1 MCHIVYAKVR
11 GQLAGANCFL
21 LPAMDELPGLS
32 QVVSLCHQC
41 FHLLR
46 HLAGS
51 HLAIKYGHRDI
62 KHPLGPPILESE
74 KLAPHTANPM
84 K

>member
-1 MCHIVYAKVR
+1 MPHRVR
-11 GQLAGANCFL
+11 KGQRTTCRSELF
-21 LPAMDELPGLS
+21 PSAMDELPGLS

-62 KHPLGPPILESE
+62 KHPLRPPILERE